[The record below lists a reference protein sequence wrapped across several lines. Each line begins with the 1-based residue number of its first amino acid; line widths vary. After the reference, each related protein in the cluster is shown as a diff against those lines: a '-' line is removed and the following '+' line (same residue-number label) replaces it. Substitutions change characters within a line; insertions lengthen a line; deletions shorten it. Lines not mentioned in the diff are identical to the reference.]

1 VGVCSNHSASD
12 KIIGSLPGVGSRKRS
27 SFFGVQ
33 QSPLLRLVV
42 AADDRATNER
52 RPTDGSGIIMKIHEY
67 QAKGIL
73 KKYDVSVPRGVMAT
87 TREEAEAAAR
97 DILESGATG
106 VVVKAQIHAGGRG
119 KGGGVKLA
127 KSVEEAGELAG
138 KILGMKLVTH
148 QTGPEGR
155 VVHRLLIEETLPIEK
170 ELYLGILVD
179 RGEGKPV
186 FMASAAGGMD
196 IEQVAAERPE
206 EILKQY
212 IDPGMGLEPFQA
224 RKIAFALGLKPAQIN
239 PAVKFLAG
247 LYRAFLETDAS
258 LVEINPFISCTD
270 GRLFALDAKLTFDDN
285 ALFRHADLRELRDL
299 SEEDP
304 LEVEASKY
312 NLNYIKLDGSVGC
325 MVNGAG
331 LAMATMDIIKYAGG
345 LPANFLD
352 VGGGANSEQVAHA
365 FEILLSDK
373 SVRAVLINIFG
384 GILRVDTLAAGVVDA
399 AKKTNLQLPVVLR
412 LEGTNVQEGKKILM
426 ESGLNFTIAETM
438 KDAADKVVAAARSA
452 A

>member
-1 VGVCSNHSASD
+1 
-12 KIIGSLPGVGSRKRS
+12 
-27 SFFGVQ
+27 
-33 QSPLLRLVV
+33 
-42 AADDRATNER
+42 
-52 RPTDGSGIIMKIHEY
+52 MKIHEY
-67 QAKGIL
+67 QGKAIL
-73 KKYDVSVPRGVMAT
+73 KKYGVAVPRGVMAA
-87 TREEAEAAAR
+87 TREEAEAAAQG
-97 DILESGATG
+97 LLGSGATG

-119 KGGGVKLA
+119 KGGGVKIA
-127 KSVEEAGELAG
+127 KSVEEAGEIAG
-138 KILGMKLVTH
+138 KMLGMKLVTH

-155 VVHRLLIEETLPIEK
+155 IVHRLLVEETLPIEK

-179 RGEGKPV
+179 RNEAKPV

-206 EILKQY
+206 AILKQY

-239 PAVKFLAG
+239 PAVQFLTG
-247 LYRAFLETDAS
+247 LYRAFLDTDAS

-285 ALFRHADLRELRDL
+285 ALFRHADLRELRDIT
-299 SEEDP
+299 EEDP

-345 LPANFLD
+345 MPANFLD
-352 VGGGANSEQVAHA
+352 VGGGASAEQVAHA

-373 SVRAVLINIFG
+373 SVGAVLINIFG
-384 GILRVDTLAAGVVDA
+384 GILRVDTLAAGVVEA
-399 AKKTNLQLPVVLR
+399 AKKTHLQLPVVLR

-426 ESGLNFTIAETM
+426 ESGLNFVVAETM
-438 KDAADKVVAAARSA
+438 KDAADKVVAAASA

>member
-1 VGVCSNHSASD
+1 
-12 KIIGSLPGVGSRKRS
+12 
-27 SFFGVQ
+27 
-33 QSPLLRLVV
+33 
-42 AADDRATNER
+42 
-52 RPTDGSGIIMKIHEY
+52 MKIHEY
-67 QAKGIL
+67 QGKAIL
-73 KKYDVSVPRGVMAT
+73 KKYGVAVPRGTMAT
-87 TREEAEAAAR
+87 TREEVEAAAK
-97 DILESGATG
+97 DILGAGASG

-119 KGGGVKLA
+119 KGGGVKIA
-127 KSVEEAGELAG
+127 KSVEEAGEIAG
-138 KILGMKLVTH
+138 KMLGMTLVTH

-155 VVHRLLIEETLPIEK
+155 VVHRLLVEETLPIEK

-179 RGEGKPV
+179 RGEGKAV

-196 IEQVAAERPE
+196 IEQVAAETPE
-206 EILKQY
+206 KILKQY

-224 RKIAFALGLKPAQIN
+224 RKIAFALGLKPGQIN
-239 PAVKFLAG
+239 PAVQFLTS
-247 LYRAFLETDAS
+247 LYRAFLDTDAS

-285 ALFRHADLRELRDL
+285 ALFRHADLRDLRDVT
-299 SEEDP
+299 EEDP

-312 NLNYIKLDGSVGC
+312 GLNYIKLDGSVGC

-345 LPANFLD
+345 MPANFLD

-384 GILRVDTLAAGVVDA
+384 GILRVDTLAQGVVEA
-399 AKKTNLQLPVVLR
+399 AKKTHLQLPVVLR
-412 LEGTNVQEGKKILM
+412 LEGTNVVEGKKILM
-426 ESGLNFTIAETM
+426 ESGLNFTVAETM
-438 KDAADKVVAAARSA
+438 KDAADKVVAAAKSA